1 MEPSARCC
9 DKQEQQHPAAAAAVA
24 PQEASE
30 ESGGVLLYYK
40 YIPLGEEG
48 RVVVKDWYVEHCRA
62 EGLRG
67 RVRVALDG
75 VNCTLGGSLAALRR
89 HIGSVE
95 AHAILRGQGIDFKL
109 ASSRGAR
116 NSQAAQES
124 GFTTLSVKAVKEVVT
139 LGARGAGLSH
149 LEGGRHVSPQEFHRL
164 LQEEAARKQQ
174 AHEVVRGKEGGRVSS
189 GRESVAAAG
198 GGDGGS
204 GSGGGGVVD
213 SSSPDAPTPAGD
225 RGGDLAEAMP
235 PRRSG
240 HGTVVA
246 RAMKEGAS
254 AVSEG
259 CAEAPSPATAT
270 STAMVGKCGRGGG
283 GNKGDEDVL
292 GDGDSAGANAG
303 DATVAE
309 EKEAVLLDVRNVYET
324 SIGRFSV
331 EGIETLD
338 PKTRQFSDLPKWVDE
353 NADRLRQGRGRVLMY
368 CTGGVRCE
376 LASALVRRHCDA
388 DATGTD
394 VLQLSGGI
402 ERYLQAYPHSTGD
415 PGRAEEAAPP
425 PTAAEEAAGE
435 AAEEAAEAAATE
447 EQRGVGGGGVQSA
460 GGGGK
465 QSREGFFCGKN
476 FVFDE
481 RVSVPESPAGG
492 VVMGRCV
499 LCERPWDDYGSRC
512 RCTRCRMLVLVC
524 DACISSALGV
534 REGGAG
540 GPEGGEGFPT
550 PVPLVPLQ
558 EPRGD
563 DSAGGGTDGSASE
576 AGAHPLSSP
585 PPSPT
590 T

>member
-1 MEPSARCC
+1 MDPSLDPSARCC
-9 DKQEQQHPAAAAAVA
+9 DQQQQHLAVAAA
-24 PQEASE
+24 PREASE
-30 ESGGVLLYYK
+30 ETGGVLLYYK

-48 RVVVKDWYVEHCRA
+48 RAVVKDWYVEHCGVER
-62 EGLRG
+62 LRG

-95 AHAILRGQGIDFKL
+95 AHAALRGHDIDFKL

-116 NSQAAQES
+116 NSQAAMES

-139 LGARGAGLSH
+139 LGTRGAGLSH

-164 LQEEAARKQQ
+164 LQEGAARNRQ
-174 AHEVVRGKEGGRVSS
+174 AHKVVCDEGGGRASSGKESF
-189 GRESVAAAG
+189 AATAG
-198 GGDGGS
+198 D
-204 GSGGGGVVD
+204 VVGLW
-213 SSSPDAPTPAGD
+213 SLDAPTPAND
-225 RGGDLAEAMP
+225 RGGDLAEATP
-235 PRRSG
+235 TRRSG

-246 RAMKEGAS
+246 RAMNEGAS
-254 AVSEG
+254 TVSEG
-259 CAEAPSPATAT
+259 CAGAPAI
-270 STAMVGKCGRGGG
+270 VGKKLQGGEGDRGD
-283 GNKGDEDVL
+283 KDVP
-292 GDGDSAGANAG
+292 GCSDSAGANAE

-353 NADRLRQGRGRVLMY
+353 NADQRLMGKRVLMY

-402 ERYLQAYPHSTGD
+402 ERYLQAYPHGAED
-415 PGRAEEAAPP
+415 PGRA
-425 PTAAEEAAGE
+425 GE
-435 AAEEAAEAAATE
+435 AQAAAAAAATPAEAEAEAAAAAAAGAVRE
-447 EQRGVGGGGVQSA
+447 DERGGVAGGGFQSA
-460 GGGGK
+460 GGGGE
-465 QSREGFFCGKN
+465 QSPEGFFRGKN

-481 RVSVPESPAGG
+481 RVSVPETPAGG

-499 LCERPWDDYGSRC
+499 LCERAWDDYGSRC
-512 RCTRCRMLVLVC
+512 RCTRQVLR
-524 DACISSALGV
+524 L
-534 REGGAG
+534 R
-540 GPEGGEGFPT
+540 
-550 PVPLVPLQ
+550 VPCCL
-558 EPRGD
+558 
-563 DSAGGGTDGSASE
+563 
-576 AGAHPLSSP
+576 
-585 PPSPT
+585 PSF
-590 T
+590 